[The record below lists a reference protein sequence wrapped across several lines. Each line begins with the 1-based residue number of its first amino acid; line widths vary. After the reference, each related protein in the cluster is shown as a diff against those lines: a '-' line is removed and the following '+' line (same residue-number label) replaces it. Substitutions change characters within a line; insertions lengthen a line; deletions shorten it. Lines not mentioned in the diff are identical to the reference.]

1 MNKEE
6 YLRELDEII
15 EDKMFI
21 GNDIDDLDKE
31 TSQNTWSIWM
41 SQQLASEFTVWEIR
55 NFFKNVIINK
65 AEQLTKANCNHGMLF
80 YVWFDFQSGRLH
92 FNFISDIHK
101 RLPFKCE
108 IETIEKIDSIIYAF
122 LEYPYHDG
130 IPFEEEIDK
139 DEASVENKEGN
150 SLNVFLYELRN

>member
-21 GNDIDDLDKE
+21 GNDINDLE
-31 TSQNTWSIWM
+31 TESSQNTWSISM

-55 NFFKNVIINK
+55 NFFKNVITNK

-80 YVWFDFQSGRLH
+80 YVWFDFQSGRLR
-92 FNFISDIHK
+92 FNFISNIHK

-108 IETIEKIDSIIYAF
+108 IETIENMDSIIYAF

-139 DEASVENKEGN
+139 DEASVENTEVN
-150 SLNVFLYELRN
+150 LLHVFLYELRY